1 MFGCKMESDTAM
13 NYWPVQSTTL
23 AAVSYSTDRSIL
35 EVKFRD
41 GGVYC
46 FFEVPVRLLEELLAS
61 DSKGAYFNR
70 KIRNTFRFQWVS

>member
-1 MFGCKMESDTAM
+1 
-13 NYWPVQSTTL
+13 
-23 AAVSYSTDRSIL
+23 L